1 MSSIPT
7 KQIDGDVA
15 VGRNVSAGG
24 NAVVRGC
31 VTIGHNLKVEG
42 WLHAPNIKGAC
53 KGYFLSL
60 TDLND
65 AYPAPADG
73 DYAFVSESG
82 LPGPIYIAKTAYG
95 QIAVRQAVPH

>member
-53 KGYFLSL
+53 KGYF
-60 TDLND
+60 
-65 AYPAPADG
+65 
-73 DYAFVSESG
+73 
-82 LPGPIYIAKTAYG
+82 
-95 QIAVRQAVPH
+95 